1 MRSIRILACLAALSA
16 AGPAASQ
23 VPAGTSASA
32 PEATPIALD
41 PAGVAARIDTHLSR
55 LVPFGFSGAILLA
68 KDGNV
73 LLSRGYG
80 LADRE
85 AGKPITPE
93 TVFDIGSI
101 TKQFTAAAILKLEM
115 EGKLTVNDSIGR
127 WFDNVPGDKRGI
139 TIHQLLTHTAGLE
152 DGFGRD
158 YEVAERDSL
167 IRVALDSKLLAPPP
181 APHEYSNAGYTLL
194 AAIVELA
201 SGVSYE
207 QYLREKVLLP
217 AGLARTG
224 YRGVDWRPGEL
235 AVGYRGSERW
245 GSPVDHLWAPD
256 GPYWNLRGNGGI
268 LSSLPQLFKWHQA
281 LDGDEV
287 LSAEA
292 KRKMFTPHAAE
303 NPDAT
308 SHYGYGWAVARTNR
322 GTPLIA
328 HNGGNGIF
336 FADFRRYVGEGV
348 VFLIA
353 STNSDA
359 SANAAQSQLLRLVFG
374 GEYGVP
380 PVVQSTLPSGTPPRA
395 GSYRLP
401 SGGRLLLAAHGP
413 RLVVTASGNDAFALL
428 RGFEPSPMLDS
439 LSRATAHLLD
449 AAERGDT
456 GPLRAVAGGRGDDFV
471 RMHTQWSTGVR
482 ESVGDFRGVDVFGS
496 QPQGPRVVTTARMR
510 FERDERYLQIVW
522 DGATIAGVRT
532 IRAPR
537 DPEFLPVSA
546 TEWAAYDFA
555 SSRTTVLRVT
565 DAGLEFD
572 GPRGVVRAER
582 IN

>member
-1 MRSIRILACLAALSA
+1 MRSIGLAFLAALFT

-23 VPAGTSASA
+23 VPAGTTTTTADA
-32 PEATPIALD
+32 IPIARD
-41 PAGVAARIDTHLSR
+41 PQGVVARIDTHLSR
-55 LVPFGFSGAILLA
+55 LVPFGFSGAVLLA

-73 LLSRGYG
+73 LLSKGYG

-85 AGKPITPE
+85 AGIPVTAE

-101 TKQFTAAAILKLEM
+101 TKQFTAAAILRLEM

-127 WFDNVPGDKRGI
+127 WFDSVPDDKRGI
-139 TIHQLLTHTAGLE
+139 TIHHLLTHTAGLE
-152 DGFGRD
+152 DVFGGD

-167 IRVALDSKLLAPPP
+167 VRVALGSKLIASPP
-181 APHEYSNAGYTLL
+181 APYEYSNAGYTLL
-194 AAIVELA
+194 AAIVEKA
-201 SGVSYE
+201 SGIPYE

-217 AGLARTG
+217 AGLTRTG

-235 AVGYRGSERW
+235 AVGYRGAERW
-245 GSPVDHLWAPD
+245 GSPTDHLWAPD

-281 LDGDEV
+281 LEGDQV

-292 KRKMFTPHAAE
+292 KARMFAPHAAE
-303 NPDAT
+303 NADAT
-308 SHYGYGWAVARTNR
+308 SHYGYGWAVTRTNR

-359 SANAAQSQLLRLVFG
+359 SANAAQGQLLRLVFG
-374 GEYGVP
+374 GEYGAP
-380 PVVQSTLPSGTPPRA
+380 PVVQSSMPVGAAPPAGT
-395 GSYRLP
+395 YRLP
-401 SGGRLLLAAHGP
+401 SGGTVTLAARGG
-413 RLVVTASGNDAFALL
+413 RLVASAAGDDAFALL
-428 RGFEPSPMLDS
+428 RGFESTGRLDS
-439 LSRATAHLLD
+439 LSRASAQLLE

-456 GPLRAVAGGRGDDFV
+456 GPLRAAAGNRADDFV
-471 RMHTQWSTGVR
+471 RMHTEWSSGVR
-482 ESVGDFRGVDVFGS
+482 ARVGDFRGVDVLGS
-496 QPQGPRVVTTARMR
+496 QPQGPRAMTTARMR
-510 FERDERYLQIVW
+510 FERGERYLQIVW

-532 IRAPR
+532 IRPPR

-555 SSRTTVLRVT
+555 SGRTTVMRLT
-565 DAGLEFD
+565 DTGLELD
-572 GPRGVVRAER
+572 GPGGVQRAQR
-582 IN
+582 VN

>member
-1 MRSIRILACLAALSA
+1 M

-23 VPAGTSASA
+23 VPAAGPASA

-73 LLSRGYG
+73 LLSKGYG

-85 AGKPITPE
+85 SGTPVTPE

-127 WFDNVPGDKRGI
+127 WLDSVPADKQGM
-139 TIHQLLTHTAGLE
+139 TIHHLLTHTAGLE
-152 DGFGRD
+152 DVFGRD

-167 IRVALDSKLLAPPP
+167 IRVALGSKLLAAPP
-181 APHEYSNAGYTLL
+181 APYEYSNAGYTLL
-194 AAIVELA
+194 AAIVEKA
-201 SGVSYE
+201 SGVPYE

-245 GSPVDHLWAPD
+245 GTPVDHLWAPD

-281 LDGDEV
+281 LDGDDV
-287 LSAEA
+287 LSADA

-359 SANAAQSQLLRLVFG
+359 SANVAQSQLLRLVFG

-380 PVVQSTLPSGTPPRA
+380 PVVQTSVPAGAPSVV

-401 SGGRLLLAAHGP
+401 AGGTLTLAMQGA
-413 RLVVTASGNDAFALL
+413 RLVASASGDDAFAVL
-428 RGFEPSPMLDS
+428 RGFESNSRLDS
-439 LSRATAHLLD
+439 LSRAAAHLLES
-449 AAERGDT
+449 AERGDT
-456 GPLRAVAGGRGDDFV
+456 GPLRAAAGNRGDDFV
-471 RMHTQWSTGVR
+471 RMHTEWSTGVR
-482 ESVGDFRGVDVFGS
+482 AQVGDFRSVDVLGS
-496 QPQGPRVVTTARMR
+496 QPQGPRAVTTAHMR
-510 FERDERYLQIVW
+510 FERGERYLQIVW

-537 DPEFLPVSA
+537 DAEFLPVSA

-555 SSRTTVLRVT
+555 SGRTTVLRLT
-565 DAGLEFD
+565 DGGLELD
-572 GPRGVVRAER
+572 GPRGVVRAGR